1 MILATVTSKG
11 QVTIPIEVRELLKI
25 KAGDQIVFEQL
36 ESGGFVVKPAQ
47 FVPASIMKGMFSNTG
62 KSLTIEEMNSVIAKR
77 GASAKWS
84 E

>member
-36 ESGGFVVKPAQ
+36 ESGGFVVKPAL
-47 FVPASIMKGMFSNTG
+47 FVPASILEGLFSNTG
-62 KSLTIEEMNSVIAKR
+62 KSLTIEEMNAVIAKR
-77 GASAKWS
+77 GAAAK
-84 E
+84 